1 MDHPEGPHR
10 PTGNQDHSE
19 EEEENEVPDLYG
31 MELGKRC
38 LLLGLTNAILNLGM
52 WGCAP
57 VSNGQTPLVG
67 IATLLWGL

>member
-19 EEEENEVPDLYG
+19 EEEGNKVPDLYRV
-31 MELGKRC
+31 ELGKRC

-52 WGCAP
+52 WG
-57 VSNGQTPLVG
+57 
-67 IATLLWGL
+67 